1 MSIRLV
7 LADDHPLIL
16 DALEGLFR
24 SHGGF
29 EVVAACKN
37 GSEAVKA
44 VRRHRP
50 DVLVL
55 DLGLPDK
62 NGIEVMRELAGDHL
76 PTRTVLLTAAIEDSE
91 MLEALRL
98 GVSGVLLKEMPL
110 SSMIQCVQKVH
121 AGESW
126 LETHSAARAIKKLVR
141 QESGTREA
149 AGLLTPRELEIV
161 RMLGRGLRNKE
172 LASRMSISENTVKAH
187 LSRIYAK
194 LKVDGRVAL
203 LRYAEDKG
211 LL

>member
-1 MSIRLV
+1 MIRLV

-16 DALEGLFR
+16 EALQSLFL

-29 EVVAACKN
+29 EVLALCTTGA
-37 GSEAVKA
+37 GALRA
-44 VRRHRP
+44 VREHRP

-62 NGIEVMRELAGDHL
+62 NGLEVLREMSGEKL
-76 PTRTVLLTAAIEDSE
+76 PTRTVLLTAAIGDAE

-98 GVSGVLLKEMPL
+98 GVAGVLLKEMP
-110 SSMIQCVQKVH
+110 SSSVVQCVQKVH
-121 AGESW
+121 SGGSW
-126 LETHSAARAIKKLVR
+126 LETRSAARAIETMVR
-141 QESGTREA
+141 QKSGLREA
-149 AGLLTPRELEIV
+149 TGLLTPRELELV
-161 RMLGRGLRNKE
+161 RMLGHGLRNKE
-172 LASRMSISENTVKAH
+172 IASRLSISENTVKVH

-194 LKVDGRVAL
+194 LRVDGRVAL